1 MSLKT
6 QAGHAR
12 LRIGA
17 LQLVSEPYFS
27 GSETLL

>member
-1 MSLKT
+1 MT
-6 QAGHAR
+6 HAGHAQ
-12 LRIGA
+12 LKIAA